1 MSVHTLATPRGHQ
14 QIGSGLIMTK
24 RTKRTKVQPKK
35 RAKVRRGSS
44 AAHGKTRKASKQRAG
59 GTKQTIAR
67 AKPKRAGAKKAA
79 RKKEQR
85 MKPPTP
91 VVETAVVDVVEEPA
105 PGVITVTEFEE
116 TQVTRPGLDETE
128 DDDGA

>member
-1 MSVHTLATPRGHQ
+1 MA
-14 QIGSGLIMTK
+14 K
-24 RTKRTKVQPKK
+24 RKKRTKVQPKK
-35 RAKVRRGSS
+35 RAKVRIASS
-44 AAHGKTRKASKQRAG
+44 AARGKTRKASKQRAG
-59 GTKQTIAR
+59 GIKRTIAR

-91 VVETAVVDVVEEPA
+91 AVETVVVDVVEEPA

-116 TQVTRPGLDETE
+116 TVTRPGPDETE

>member
-1 MSVHTLATPRGHQ
+1 MA
-14 QIGSGLIMTK
+14 K

-35 RAKVRRGSS
+35 RAKVRRGRS
-44 AAHGKTRKASKQRAG
+44 AARGKTRKAPKQRAG
-59 GTKQTIAR
+59 GTKRTIATT
-67 AKPKRAGAKKAA
+67 KPKRAGAKKAA
-79 RKKEQR
+79 RKKERR

-91 VVETAVVDVVEEPA
+91 AVETTVVDVVEEPA

-116 TQVTRPGLDETE
+116 TKVTRPSLGETE